1 MENLS
6 LGLRFSGFDTWE
18 LAEVMAQSAM
28 SSSLLSPVT
37 CLVGI
42 PSNIKQWPEN
52 RSFLSVTRVA
62 PETFLIQ
69 LSHFNEVLVIEVS
82 DRHHIP
88 KSLGWFEPQLY
99 GGINVPSWHK
109 LVNRPSQMSLKQA
122 LVYAFDDLMVT
133 YSHHDANSENFYL
146 LSGQAKFT
154 QQEVLLLETQSGFVH
169 KLDLQAQKRLWSA
182 KQIFTESKRKDY
194 LGINA
199 DDWDDEIGYLPRFA
213 ALTNHRGYPMVLF
226 QVDVPLF
233 GSAENLRI
241 WNGKQFTTAGELAKT
256 LCSPEIVNRAEFQL
270 ISSHLV
276 EKLWPSALSSEH
288 R

>member
-1 MENLS
+1 MDNSNLDF
-6 LGLRFSGFDTWE
+6 RFSSFDTSE
-18 LAEVMAQSAM
+18 LADVMTQQVI
-28 SSSLLSPVT
+28 SSSLLTPIT

-52 RSFLSVTRVA
+52 RSFISATRVA
-62 PETFLIQ
+62 AETYLIQ
-69 LSHFNEVLVIEVS
+69 LSHFNEVLVIEVG

-88 KSLGWFEPQLY
+88 RSLGWLEPQLY

-109 LVNRPSQMSLKQA
+109 LVNKPDRMSLKELLVAA
-122 LVYAFDDLMVT
+122 LDDLMVT

-146 LSGQAKFT
+146 HFDGVGSTL
-154 QQEVLLLETQSGFVH
+154 QEARLLETHSDFVH
-169 KLDLQAQKRLWSA
+169 KLDIEAQKRLGDA
-182 KQIFTESKRKDY
+182 KHIFTDAKRKDY
-194 LGINA
+194 LGISA

-226 QVDVPLF
+226 QADVPLF
-233 GSAENLRI
+233 GSAEKLRI
-241 WNGKQFTTAGELAKT
+241 WNGKQFTTAGDLART
-256 LCSPEIVNRAEFQL
+256 LCSPEIVNRTEFQL

>member
-1 MENLS
+1 MDELNF
-6 LGLRFSGFDTWE
+6 GFRFSSFDTSE
-18 LAEVMAQSAM
+18 LAEVMAQRVM
-28 SSSLLSPVT
+28 SSSLLAPVT

-52 RSFLSVTRVA
+52 RSFLSATRVA
-62 PETFLIQ
+62 SETYLIQ
-69 LSHFNEVLVIEVS
+69 LSHFNEVLVIEVG

-88 KSLGWFEPQLY
+88 KSLGWLEPQLY
-99 GGINVPSWHK
+99 GGVNVPSWHK
-109 LVNRPSQMSLKQA
+109 LVNARDQISMKQTLASA
-122 LVYAFDDLMVT
+122 LDDLMVT

-146 LSGQAKFT
+146 LSDEVGFT
-154 QQEVLLLETQSGFVH
+154 QQEALLLETCSDSVH
-169 KLDLQAQKRLWSA
+169 KLDLEAQMRLGNA
-182 KQIFTESKRKDY
+182 KHIFTDAKRKDY

-233 GSAENLRI
+233 GSPEKLRI
-241 WNGKQFTTAGELAKT
+241 WNGKQFTTAGDLAKI
-256 LCSPEIVNRAEFQL
+256 LCSPEIVNRPEFQL

-276 EKLWPSALSSEH
+276 EKLWPNALSSEH